1 MKSRGIG
8 LGLFVLTIGIIW
20 LLFNFNILDWRLL
33 ESLWV
38 LWPLV
43 FVVIGINIMFRHNPN
58 VRIGVWLVFLAVVI
72 GYSLYIDKDSSR
84 HSAAAQHNIIQYNKS
99 GEKSSVLDLDLGG
112 YKFDIDSTEGALL
125 EGNVYGPGIKHSINR
140 SGNAAVV
147 KIKDSKYFF
156 KSYSN
161 NSCDLLLN
169 KDVTWTLDLDVGAY
183 SGNFDLRDIDL
194 EKLDIDSGAGKMEL
208 YLGSKSDNTIV
219 DIDAGASSFNI
230 HVPSDAGVRVKLD
243 GGINNSNLSGLGWE
257 KSGGYYTS
265 PNYNG
270 SNNKIQIDTDMGV
283 GKFDITVD

>member
-147 KIKDSKYFF
+147 KIKDSIIADEWSRRF
-156 KSYSN
+156 KKKSKEDVCTITSGFLAGMFSYIFKKEVD
-161 NSCDLLLN
+161 CVERECKATG
-169 KDVTWTLDLDVGAY
+169 KDFCLFEIA
-183 SGNFDLRDIDL
+183 
-194 EKLDIDSGAGKMEL
+194 
-208 YLGSKSDNTIV
+208 
-219 DIDAGASSFNI
+219 
-230 HVPSDAGVRVKLD
+230 
-243 GGINNSNLSGLGWE
+243 
-257 KSGGYYTS
+257 
-265 PNYNG
+265 
-270 SNNKIQIDTDMGV
+270 
-283 GKFDITVD
+283 